1 MNNFSEPIQYTFSGT
16 SVQCYFGADFA
27 DVYSIHPGQR
37 IICITDRHVYAAHR
51 KKFDK
56 ENTIIIEAGEK
67 YKTQDTVNKVIRQL
81 IELKADRQA
90 FIIGVGGGVVT
101 DIAGFAAS
109 VYMRGLK
116 FAFVPTTILGMV
128 DACMGGKNGINAGIY
143 KNLVGVIR
151 HPEFLLYDYS
161 FLDTLPS
168 SEWIN
173 GFAEIIKHA
182 CIRDEEMFSFLESHK
197 IKDFRSSK
205 ELTADIVRKNVDLKY
220 EVVSKD
226 EFETGERK
234 LLNFGHTIGHAIENT
249 AKIPHGQ
256 AISIGMVLAAGI
268 STLTVMLPE
277 SEADRITAL
286 LKKYRLPVR
295 LKFNKQKAWTT
306 LQHDKKMA
314 GDSIHLI
321 LLTAIG
327 KGVVHTIHLHKLHS
341 IYKSISL

>member
-1 MNNFSEPIQYTFSGT
+1 MKEYDFSGK
-16 SVQCYFGADFA
+16 SVKCYFDS
-27 DVYSIHPGQR
+27 DCSSVHELVSNQR
-37 IICITDRHVYAAHR
+37 IIYITDKHVYAAHR

-67 YKTQDTVNKVIRQL
+67 YKTQDTVSKIIRQL
-81 IELKADRQA
+81 IQLKVDRQT
-90 FIIGVGGGVVT
+90 FIVGVGGGVVT
-101 DIAGFAAS
+101 DVAGFAAS

-128 DACMGGKNGINAGIY
+128 DACMGGKNGVNAGIY

-168 SEWIN
+168 AEWIN

-182 CIRDEEMFSFLESHK
+182 CIQDAEMFSFLEEHK
-197 IKDFRSSK
+197 LKDFKGSG
-205 ELTADIVRKNVDLKY
+205 ELTGDIIRRNVDLKY
-220 EVVSKD
+220 DIVSKD
-226 EFETGERK
+226 EFESGNRR

-249 AKIPHGQ
+249 ENLSHGQ
-256 AISIGMVLAAGI
+256 AISIGMVIAAGI
-268 STLTVMLPE
+268 STLMVMLPE
-277 SEADRITAL
+277 TESDRITAL
-286 LKKYRLPVR
+286 LKKYKLPVR
-295 LKFNKQKAWTT
+295 MKFNKQKTWNT

-327 KGVVHTIHLHKLHS
+327 NGVVHTMHLDLLHS
-341 IYKSISL
+341 IYKSIVL